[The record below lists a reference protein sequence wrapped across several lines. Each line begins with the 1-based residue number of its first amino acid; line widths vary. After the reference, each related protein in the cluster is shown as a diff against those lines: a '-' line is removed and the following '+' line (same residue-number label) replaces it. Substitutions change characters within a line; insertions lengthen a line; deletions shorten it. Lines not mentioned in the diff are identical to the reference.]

1 LGNFG
6 KLRIGTASITI
17 EMLNSDPDSS
27 VPIPP
32 TDVDVLC
39 RIALARM
46 QSLWPF
52 ACRLGESLSKF
63 EDVDDLWQDV
73 TLKVWRKISD
83 GSLDAAVVDSPQFTA
98 YVRRALLR
106 RFLEIVRHH
115 SAQKRDRL
123 REVTIED
130 LHDVVPSA
138 QPLAAEQH
146 EALHRALEQLPVEW
160 RTVIR
165 GKYLEGR
172 TLQEAGAEVGLSPS
186 AISKGL
192 ASRMAQL
199 RTILLRYEDESPW

>member
-1 LGNFG
+1 
-6 KLRIGTASITI
+6 
-17 EMLNSDPDSS
+17 MLKAEPDSS
-27 VPIPP
+27 IPVPPA
-32 TDVDVLC
+32 DVDVLC

-73 TLKVWRKISD
+73 TVKIWRKISD
-83 GSLDAAVVDSPQFTA
+83 GTLDATVVDSPQFTA

-138 QPLAAEQH
+138 QTLGAAQH
-146 EALHRALEQLPVEW
+146 EALHRALDQLPVEW

-172 TLQEAGAEVGLSPS
+172 TLQEAGADVGLSPS

-192 ASRMAQL
+192 ARRMAQL

>member
-1 LGNFG
+1 MV
-6 KLRIGTASITI
+6 KSK
-17 EMLNSDPDSS
+17 PDS
-27 VPIPP
+27 PIPKP
-32 TDVDVLC
+32 PRETDELC

-63 EDVDDLWQDV
+63 EDADDLWQDV
-73 TLKVWRKISD
+73 TVKIWRKISA
-83 GSLDAAVVDSPQFTA
+83 GELDASLIDGPQFTA

-130 LHDVVPSA
+130 MHDTVASPS
-138 QPLAAEQH
+138 LLESTHH
-146 EALHRALEQLPVEW
+146 EALHRALDQLPTEW
-160 RTVIR
+160 STVIK

-172 TLQEAGAEVGLSPS
+172 TLKEAGERAGLSSS

-192 ASRMAQL
+192 ARRMAQL
-199 RTILLRYEDESPW
+199 RTILLRYENESPW